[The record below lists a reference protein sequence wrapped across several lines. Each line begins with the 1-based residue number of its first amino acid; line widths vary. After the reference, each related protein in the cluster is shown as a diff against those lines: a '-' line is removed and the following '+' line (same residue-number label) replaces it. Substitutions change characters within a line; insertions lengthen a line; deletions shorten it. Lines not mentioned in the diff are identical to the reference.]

1 MTPDDDLRSNRS
13 IGIAQQ
19 STNTCVISSQS
30 GRRPTPSLHA
40 SPSHFGFRLG
50 LLSMSLLLNI

>member
-19 STNTCVISSQS
+19 STNTCVISRQKACRSA
-30 GRRPTPSLHA
+30 PSLHA